1 MLNKEYL
8 LQCSISIIDF
18 LKEEETKVE
27 WKDEKTDKKKIMNNL
42 LKKHHFG
49 LQSFTDYV
57 SRMRNINYQEYNN
70 IKQFYTQLIRELKIE
85 LYEME

>member
-8 LQCSISIIDF
+8 LQGSIAILDF
-18 LKEEETKVE
+18 LKEQAQI
-27 WKDEKTDKKKIMNNL
+27 DKWEDTRSDKEKIMNEI

-49 LQSFTDYV
+49 LSSFTHYV
-57 SRMRNINYQEYNN
+57 SRMRNIDYKEYNN
-70 IKQFYTQLIRELKIE
+70 IKQFYTQVIRELKIE

>member
-8 LQCSISIIDF
+8 LQGSIAILDF
-18 LKEEETKVE
+18 LKEQAQI
-27 WKDEKTDKKKIMNNL
+27 DKWEDTRSDKEKIMNEI

-49 LQSFTDYV
+49 LSSFTDYV
-57 SRMRNINYQEYNN
+57 SRMRNIDYKEYNN
-70 IKQFYTQLIRELKIE
+70 IKQFYTQVIRELKIE